1 MVLVS
6 PRNPL
11 NIGAA
16 ARAMANLGFTH
27 LVVVAPFA
35 PHWQE
40 AKQSAIGA
48 DDVVGRAREC
58 TTLAEAIGDCT
69 LVLGTGT
76 LTHRRPE
83 QPAIELPNLNKIL
96 SEALSQ
102 NGRIALVFGPE
113 KHGLTR
119 EALSYCH
126 RLVVIPTE
134 MSQPSMNLGQA
145 VAICLYEI
153 AVHVESFSQP
163 PETPPESSQ
172 ADSGSLDRV
181 AALIEEV
188 MQRADYSPS
197 VMQEANRHDL
207 RLLLRRLHLKS
218 KDTRRLLGLFRKIL
232 VKLDEKEEA
241 GTRRNDKRK

>member
-1 MVLVS
+1 
-6 PRNPL
+6 
-11 NIGAA
+11 
-16 ARAMANLGFTH
+16 MANLGFRH
-27 LVVVAPFA
+27 LLVVSPYA

-48 DDVVGRAREC
+48 DNVVSRAREC

-83 QPAIELPNLNKIL
+83 QPAIKLPNLNNIL

-102 NGRIALVFGPE
+102 NGHIALVFGPE

-153 AVHVESFSQP
+153 AVHVESSSQT
-163 PETPPESSQ
+163 PETPPKIFP

-181 AALIEEV
+181 AALIEEA
-188 MQRADYSPS
+188 MQKAGYSPN

-207 RLLLRRLHLKS
+207 RLLLRRLHLKNN
-218 KDTRRLLGLFRKIL
+218 DARRLLGLFRKIL
-232 VKLDEKEEA
+232 VKLDEKGEA
-241 GTRRNDKRK
+241 GKKRDDKRK